1 VDPDFFAIA
10 NLPSLGTY
18 LCRLHFSGGQPE
30 EKKEKHSF
38 VMLRAKKLTC
48 NGRKSPLIFNSLPAI
63 KMNLLSSLAKICAN
77 KTGTSPY
84 LDEMPVS
91 IEQL

>member
-1 VDPDFFAIA
+1 LHAYICCV
-10 NLPSLGTY
+10 Y
-18 LCRLHFSGGQPE
+18 LSREQPE
-30 EKKEKHSF
+30 EKKEKNSF
-38 VMLRAKKLTC
+38 VMLTAKKLTC
-48 NGRKSPLIFNSLPAI
+48 KGRKSPLIFNSLPAT
-63 KMNLLSSLAKICAN
+63 KMNSLSNLAKICAN